1 MKRKPKTYPIKRPL
15 LETLEAYIEA
25 ARVRT
30 IDEFV
35 EAPFDLLM
43 FPGEPTTIRP
53 YDRCRRERDEKRK
66 VLARNS

>member
-1 MKRKPKTYPIKRPL
+1 MTRKPKTYAIKRPL

-43 FPGEPTTIRP
+43 FPDEPTTVKP
-53 YDRCRRERDEKRK
+53 YDRRRREQDEKR
-66 VLARNS
+66 